1 MARVT
6 YEVRVAGVVSQED
19 LDDMAAVTLAEGATS
34 TVLCGVPDQSALHG
48 LLDRFMA
55 LGIQVVEVRRI
66 PTVAT
71 ADDVDGMGGAGGVGG
86 EHRHPRHGSHGA

>member
-1 MARVT
+1 MERVT

-19 LDDMAAVTLAEGATS
+19 LDDMAAVRLAEGSTS

-55 LGIQVVEVRRI
+55 LGIEVVEVRRI
-66 PTVAT
+66 PTTWV
-71 ADDVDGMGGAGGVGG
+71 ADD
-86 EHRHPRHGSHGA
+86 RGSGRATR

>member
-19 LDDMAAVTLAEGATS
+19 LDDMAAVRLAEGSTS

-55 LGIQVVEVRRI
+55 LGIQGRRGATHPDRGDDRRRGRRGRRAPP
-66 PTVAT
+66 PT
-71 ADDVDGMGGAGGVGG
+71 
-86 EHRHPRHGSHGA
+86 